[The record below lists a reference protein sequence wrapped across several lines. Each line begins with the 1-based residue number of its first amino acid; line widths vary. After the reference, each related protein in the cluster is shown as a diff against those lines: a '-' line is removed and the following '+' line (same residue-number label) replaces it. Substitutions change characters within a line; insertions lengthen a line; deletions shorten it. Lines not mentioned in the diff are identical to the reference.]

1 MHTRSGSKHTKPT
14 RRADAQPLD
23 EDTRDGFTLVE
34 LLMVLSVLVVLTAMS
49 LPAVLRWQQG
59 LPMEQAISILQ
70 LQLQETRI
78 AAIRSGETWVLKLPG
93 RHTAGRR
100 YPETNAAQESPD
112 WQFVLP
118 ARIRCQ
124 TQQSESADF
133 IIVCRPDGTVT
144 ECRLSLID
152 ADGRV
157 TIFQV
162 DRLTGAASTVPAKR
176 DDSSSRRKWQSAVTS
191 DPANGALTC

>member
-1 MHTRSGSKHTKPT
+1 
-14 RRADAQPLD
+14 
-23 EDTRDGFTLVE
+23 
-34 LLMVLSVLVVLTAMS
+34 MVLSVLVVLTAMS

-78 AAIRSGETWVLKLPG
+78 AAIRSGETRVLKLPG

-100 YPETNAAQESPD
+100 YPESNAAPESPD

-133 IIVCRPDGTVT
+133 MIICRPDGTVT

-152 ADGRV
+152 ADGRA
-157 TIFQV
+157 TIFRLIDSQV
-162 DRLTGAASTVPAKR
+162 QPVLFQQNAMIRHRAESGRV
-176 DDSSSRRKWQSAVTS
+176 QSH
-191 DPANGALTC
+191 PIPQMER